1 MRQGSHACLQTKAS
15 HQTADHCVSLWPP
28 SPRTWNYFQVSFPLS
43 LDYQQSV
50 RSPSHALRCPDGTVC
65 SFLPQDKWLHKN
77 QSLAGNWSRSTIKS
91 KKKKKF
97 SSFVQHCEICRCFAG
112 ISGQFGDKNPNQY
125 LHRNLIPTKCGAPWV
140 TVFRKGE
147 NIIIGLKGFWRHP
160 ACCFKVNL
168 HHRQHRP
175 SISPLIFF
183 WKKCSTDTIKWLT
196 LIAGLGHDSL
206 PFSFKWWNTK
216 FPLSAVLWS
225 LHFTFF
231 FFPFHLSWT
240 PELEPHDRPP
250 KTQRS
255 RIFEA
260 AFFSSPPSLSFI
272 VADGAAGSVAAPV
285 ERDQ

>member
-1 MRQGSHACLQTKAS
+1 MQWLKALS
-15 HQTADHCVSLWPP
+15 PIDVDVNETGVTRLSSNKSISSNSWSLCKSLASF
-28 SPRTWNYFQVSFPLS
+28 SPDVKLLPGQFSFIARLSAISQKPLARPPLS
-43 LDYQQSV
+43 RWHRL
-50 RSPSHALRCPDGTVC
+50 L
-65 SFLPQDKWLHKN
+65 FLPQDKWLHKN

-91 KKKKKF
+91 KKKRKKF
-97 SSFVQHCEICRCFAG
+97 SSFVQHCEICRCFTG

-125 LHRNLIPTKCGAPWV
+125 LYRNLIPTKCGAPWV

-196 LIAGLGHDSL
+196 LIAGLGDDSL
-206 PFSFKWWNTK
+206 PFSLKWWNTK
-216 FPLSAVLWS
+216 FPLSAFLWS

-231 FFPFHLSWT
+231 F
-240 PELEPHDRPP
+240 
-250 KTQRS
+250 
-255 RIFEA
+255 
-260 AFFSSPPSLSFI
+260 SLSI
-272 VADGAAGSVAAPV
+272 CLELQNLSLTIALPKH
-285 ERDQ
+285 RDPEYLKLLFFLLLLQLVL